1 MNNWDKI
8 SYISGSIFQFDT
20 VTILK
25 ISSVHVKKWFN
36 LNASSAS
43 SWFGPN
49 QITSDYFITEKRI
62 FCTLPLPLFNLTLS
76 LPSFDPG
83 FIFIDVNVNVN
94 FLSTHRKCL
103 DPFIFE
109 FSNGH
114 FNRFITYSIQEIL
127 DEFGRIPVYN
137 LNTSKSVLGK

>member
-36 LNASSAS
+36 LNASSAK
-43 SWFGPN
+43 WFGPN
-49 QITSDYFITEKRI
+49 QIISDYFITQKMI
-62 FCTLPLPLFNLTLS
+62 CCTLPLPLFNLILS

-83 FIFIDVNVNVN
+83 LIFIDVNVNVN
-94 FLSTHRKCL
+94 FLSTHRKCH

>member
-36 LNASSAS
+36 LYASSAS

-49 QITSDYFITEKRI
+49 KITSDYFITEKMI
-62 FCTLPLPLFNLTLS
+62 FCTLPLPSNPLLTLMW
-76 LPSFDPG
+76 PG
-83 FIFIDVNVNVN
+83 LHLYRCQCQRR

>member
-36 LNASSAS
+36 LYASSAS

-49 QITSDYFITEKRI
+49 KITSDYFLLKKW
-62 FCTLPLPLFNLTLS
+62 FSVLYPYPLTFA
-76 LPSFDPG
+76 LPSFDLG